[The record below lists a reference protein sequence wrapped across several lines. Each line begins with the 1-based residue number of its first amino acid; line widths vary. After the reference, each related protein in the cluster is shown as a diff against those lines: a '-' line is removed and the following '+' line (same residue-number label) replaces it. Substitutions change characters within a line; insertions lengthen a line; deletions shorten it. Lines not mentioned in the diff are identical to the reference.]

1 VIAALIFFVLVLLLT
16 GGGIALLM
24 RAQARERHEQ
34 MQLRLRML
42 GSDEAAAQA
51 LEGFRP
57 LSPQLANPLV
67 RAVSHLLWRT
77 GVEVEAA
84 TVQNA
89 LLLSLL
95 IVPVSMVLFG
105 LVGGLLMLAV
115 VCALIWGVL
124 ARRAAR
130 RHAKLLEQLPLYL
143 ESVMRVLSAGNT
155 LEEALAASAR
165 ESPEPLRPLMLSL
178 GRQVRLGAPV
188 EQVLMEL
195 GDIHR
200 LRDFKVMALASGINR
215 RYGGSLRD
223 IFKSLVQA
231 IRQREVASRELR
243 ALTAETRFSALV
255 LSVVPVT
262 ISLYIYIQNPD
273 YYSAMWVDLAG
284 RVTLMA
290 SITLQVLGVFVIM
303 NMMRSTEEPL

>member
-124 ARRAAR
+124 ARQAAGAAAAVPGE
-130 RHAKLLEQLPLYL
+130 RHAGA
-143 ESVMRVLSAGNT
+143 V
-155 LEEALAASAR
+155 
-165 ESPEPLRPLMLSL
+165 
-178 GRQVRLGAPV
+178 GRQHA
-188 EQVLMEL
+188 
-195 GDIHR
+195 
-200 LRDFKVMALASGINR
+200 
-215 RYGGSLRD
+215 
-223 IFKSLVQA
+223 
-231 IRQREVASRELR
+231 
-243 ALTAETRFSALV
+243 
-255 LSVVPVT
+255 
-262 ISLYIYIQNPD
+262 
-273 YYSAMWVDLAG
+273 
-284 RVTLMA
+284 
-290 SITLQVLGVFVIM
+290 
-303 NMMRSTEEPL
+303 

>member
-1 VIAALIFFVLVLLLT
+1 L
-16 GGGIALLM
+16 GG
-24 RAQARERHEQ
+24 
-34 MQLRLRML
+34 RL
-42 GSDEAAAQA
+42 
-51 LEGFRP
+51 
-57 LSPQLANPLV
+57 
-67 RAVSHLLWRT
+67 W
-77 GVEVEAA
+77 
-84 TVQNA
+84 
-89 LLLSLL
+89 
-95 IVPVSMVLFG
+95 
-105 LVGGLLMLAV
+105 GLLPPRPPP
-115 VCALIWGVL
+115 
-124 ARRAAR
+124 RR
-130 RHAKLLEQLPLYL
+130 AKLLEQLPLYL

>member
-124 ARRAAR
+124 ARRR
-130 RHAKLLEQLPLYL
+130 AKLLEQLPLYL

>member
-42 GSDEAAAQA
+42 GSDEA
-51 LEGFRP
+51 FRP

-124 ARRAAR
+124 ARRR
-130 RHAKLLEQLPLYL
+130 AKLLEQLPLYL

>member
-1 VIAALIFFVLVLLLT
+1 
-16 GGGIALLM
+16 
-24 RAQARERHEQ
+24 
-34 MQLRLRML
+34 
-42 GSDEAAAQA
+42 
-51 LEGFRP
+51 
-57 LSPQLANPLV
+57 
-67 RAVSHLLWRT
+67 
-77 GVEVEAA
+77 
-84 TVQNA
+84 
-89 LLLSLL
+89 
-95 IVPVSMVLFG
+95 
-105 LVGGLLMLAV
+105 
-115 VCALIWGVL
+115 
-124 ARRAAR
+124 
-130 RHAKLLEQLPLYL
+130 
-143 ESVMRVLSAGNT
+143 MRVLSAGNT